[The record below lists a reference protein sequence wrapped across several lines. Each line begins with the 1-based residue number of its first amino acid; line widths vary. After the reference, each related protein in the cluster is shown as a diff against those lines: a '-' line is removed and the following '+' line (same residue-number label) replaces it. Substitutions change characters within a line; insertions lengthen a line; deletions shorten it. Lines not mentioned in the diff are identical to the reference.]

1 MLEKFRR
8 GASKIF
14 ATLLFCILIA
24 SFALWGIPNYNKDYS
39 QNTLAQVGDVKLT
52 EDDYRRFFDNQLNIF
67 SQQAGQRL
75 TRENARMFYRMQ
87 QMQQGVRDADLDR
100 EVLNLQINQTLLDQE
115 ARKMG
120 LGLPEASIVE
130 AIRTDP
136 QYLGD
141 DKKFNRALFE
151 ERARQAGFTA
161 NGYIRERRAGEVR
174 DQLMETLTTGLP
186 PSKTLIEIAHK
197 FTEEERV
204 VSTVVLDPAKLPKIA
219 DPDDTKI
226 AEYYKENQ
234 RQYMAPEMRKLAIL
248 MLSRDDIKAKAA
260 ITDAEVKAAWEKDP
274 AAWNIWERRRF
285 QQIAFKDKAAA
296 EGVAKEI
303 AGGKSFLMAGLEEG
317 KSNLDQFVPRSAI
330 ADAKI
335 AKAIFEAE
343 LNKVLPPIETRGAVI
358 LARVTE
364 IQPGRVRPFEEVAKD
379 IRADLEQKKQRELT
393 TRLHDQI
400 EDLRGAGKPL
410 KQVAEELKLPLR
422 EVAETT
428 SAGIGPDGKPAFEH
442 PDARRILGV
451 AFEGGKEV
459 PREAVDLAEG
469 GQAWVEVAAVTP
481 SRQKPIEEVKSD
493 VKAGWFVAEAR
504 KALTAASDALV
515 NRVKAGE
522 TLAAVAKSQ
531 GLKLETQKPFKRQG
545 PFTGLP
551 PAAGRQAFTL
561 PKGGIGSAETQDGKS
576 RVIFTVT
583 DIKQPAAP
591 GKEDTDRLTRA
602 LQLQFQNDARTIY
615 VSALRNRAGVKID
628 EVAYKRLTGGDQ
640 QQQ

>member
-14 ATLLFCILIA
+14 AMLLFCILIA

-39 QNTLAQVGDVKLT
+39 QNTLAQVGDAKVT
-52 EDDYRRFFDNQLNIF
+52 EEEYRRFFDNQLNIF

-75 TRENARMFYRMQ
+75 TRENARLFYRMQ

-100 EVLNLQINQTLLDQE
+100 EVLNLQINQALLDQQ

-120 LGLPEASIVE
+120 LAVPEASIVE

-136 QYLGD
+136 QYQGEN
-141 DKKFNRALFE
+141 KIFNRALFE
-151 ERARQAGFTA
+151 ERARQAGLTA
-161 NGYIRERRAGEVR
+161 NSYIRERRAGEVR

-204 VSTVVLDPAKLPKIA
+204 VSTMVLDPAKLPKIV
-219 DPDDTKI
+219 DPDDAKI
-226 AEYYKENQ
+226 TEYFKENE
-234 RQYMAPEMRKLAIL
+234 RQYTAPETRKLVIL
-248 MLSRDDIKAKAA
+248 FLTRDDIKAKAA
-260 ITDAEVKAAWEKDP
+260 VTDAEVKTAWEKDP
-274 AAWNIWERRRF
+274 VAWNIAERRRF

-296 EGVAKEI
+296 EAVAKEI
-303 AGGKSFLMAGLEEG
+303 AAGKSFLMAGLEEG

-343 LNKVLPPIETRGAVI
+343 LNAVLSPIETRGAVV

-364 IQPGRVRPFEEVAKD
+364 VQAGRVRPFEDVSKD

-393 TRLHDQI
+393 ARLHDQI
-400 EDLRGAGKPL
+400 EDLRGAGKAL
-410 KQVAEELKLPLR
+410 KQVADELKLTLR
-422 EVAETT
+422 DIAETS
-428 SAGIGPDGKPAFEH
+428 SAGTGPDGKPALDH
-442 PDARRILGV
+442 PDARRILAA
-451 AFEGGKEV
+451 AFDGGKDV
-459 PREAVDLAEG
+459 PRDAVELSEG

-481 SRQKPIEEVKSD
+481 KRQKPLDEVKAD
-493 VKAGWFVAEAR
+493 VKAGWLVAQAR
-504 KALTAASDALV
+504 KALTEASDALV

-522 TLAAVAKSQ
+522 TLEAVAKSQ

-545 PFTGLP
+545 PFTGIP
-551 PAAGRQAFTL
+551 PTAGRQAFTL

-576 RVIFTVT
+576 RVIYAVT
-583 DIKQPAAP
+583 EIKQPAP
-591 GKEDTDRLTRA
+591 PSKEESERLTRA
-602 LQLQFQNDARTIY
+602 LQLQHQNDARTIY
-615 VSALRNRAGVKID
+615 VSALRNRVGVKID
-628 EVAYKRLTGGDQ
+628 EVAYKRLIGSDQ
-640 QQQ
+640 QQ